1 MKRILIALLL
11 LTGFQ
16 FAEAQADTQTDTIP
30 AYKKYPVIPVF
41 TIMTAPDSLKF
52 TKENMQKSKPTVIML
67 FSPDCS
73 HCKLAT
79 EDILKHIDLFKNA
92 QIIMVSSLDFSNIK
106 KFYKEFNMSG
116 FPNITV
122 GRDGSYTLGTFYKLK
137 TYPTLF
143 VYDKKGEFVKTFS
156 GDIKMQEVAESL

>member
-16 FAEAQADTQTDTIP
+16 IADAQTDTQVDTIP
-30 AYKKYPVIPVF
+30 AYKKNPTIPAF
-41 TIMTAPDSLKF
+41 TIMTSPDSLKF
-52 TKENMQKSKPTVIML
+52 TKDEIQKKKPTVIML

-73 HCKLAT
+73 HCRVAT
-79 EDILKHIDLFKNA
+79 EDLLKHIDLFKDA
-92 QIIMVSSLDFSNIK
+92 QIIMVSSLDFSNIQ
-106 KFYKEFNMSG
+106 KFYKEFDMSSHS
-116 FPNITV
+116 NITV

-137 TYPTLF
+137 TYPTIF

-156 GDIKMQEVAESL
+156 GDIKMQEIAESL